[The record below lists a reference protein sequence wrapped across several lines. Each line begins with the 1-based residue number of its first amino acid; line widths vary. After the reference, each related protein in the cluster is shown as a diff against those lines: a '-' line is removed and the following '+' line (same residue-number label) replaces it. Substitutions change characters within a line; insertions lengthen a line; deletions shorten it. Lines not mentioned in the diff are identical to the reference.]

1 MSGQQQRPPLRSRTG
16 VGSAFRWTQ
25 VLAVFRKELIDGAR
39 DRRSISS
46 LAFSAI
52 ISPLLF
58 ALMFTVAA
66 ERRKNADEI
75 TLPVEGVEYAP
86 AFVTWLT
93 QQSGVTIV
101 APPKDAEK
109 AVASRAEDVVLII
122 DKDFAKAMS
131 RAVPASVKLVSDVT
145 RDSARPKV
153 ARVRGLVSQY
163 SGLTGGLRLIARGVA
178 PSVATAVRIEE
189 VEVSS
194 SQQRLATQ
202 LSILPL
208 LLVIAALTGSMQLA
222 IDSTAGERER
232 GSLEPLLL
240 NPVSRGALATGK
252 WLASSLFGCGAV
264 LFSMVLTVSVMRRV
278 PWHDLGIRFRV
289 TDAELMSLLAIILP
303 LALFLSA
310 IVMFASTFARSFKE
324 AQTYLGVLM
333 LIPMLPGLVS
343 TIYPLN
349 DRPWL
354 APVPV
359 LGQYALAADVLGGKP
374 PSAFFYLLAGVSV
387 LACAAVLVTLTA
399 RMLRREAIVFGR

>member
-1 MSGQQQRPPLRSRTG
+1 MKAML
-16 VGSAFRWTQ
+16 Q
-25 VLAVFRKELIDGAR
+25 VWAVFKKEILDGSR
-39 DRRSISS
+39 DRRSIYS
-46 LAFSAI
+46 LLFSAM

-66 ERRKNADEI
+66 ERRKSADEI
-75 TLPVEGVEYAP
+75 ALPIEGAEYAP
-86 AFVTWLT
+86 SLVNWLR

-101 APPKDAEK
+101 PPPADAEK
-109 AVASRAEDVVLII
+109 AVATRAEDVVLII
-122 DKDFAKAMS
+122 DKDFSKDMD
-131 RAVPASVKLVSDVT
+131 RAVPAKVQLVSDVT

-153 ARVRGLVSQY
+153 ARVRFLVASYSSQT
-163 SGLTGGLRLIARGVA
+163 SGLRLIARGIA
-178 PSVATAVRIEE
+178 PSVASAVRIDE

-194 SQQRLATQ
+194 SQQRLAAQ

-208 LLVIAALTGSMQLA
+208 LLVLAALTGGMQLS

-240 NPVSRGALATGK
+240 NPASRGALATGK
-252 WLASSLFGCGAV
+252 WLAASLFGCCAV
-264 LFSMVLTVSVMRRV
+264 LFSMVLTVNVMRRV

-289 TDAELMSLLAIILP
+289 SDPELMTLLALVLP

-324 AQTYLGVLM
+324 AQSYLGMLM
-333 LIPMLPGLVS
+333 LLPMLPGLVS
-343 TIYPLN
+343 TMYPLSG
-349 DRPWL
+349 RQWL

-374 PSAFFYLLAGVSV
+374 PGVLLYVVAGVSV
-387 LACAAVLVTLTA
+387 IGCAALLVWLTA
-399 RMLRREAIVFGR
+399 RMLKREAIVFGR

>member
-1 MSGQQQRPPLRSRTG
+1 MKAMLQI
-16 VGSAFRWTQ
+16 W
-25 VLAVFRKELIDGAR
+25 AVFKKEILDGSR
-39 DRRSISS
+39 DRRSIYS
-46 LAFSAI
+46 LLFSAM

-66 ERRKNADEI
+66 ERRKSADEI
-75 TLPVEGVEYAP
+75 ALPIEGAEYAP
-86 AFVTWLT
+86 SLVNWLR

-101 APPKDAEK
+101 PPPADAEK

-122 DKDFAKAMS
+122 DKDFSKDMD
-131 RAVPASVKLVSDVT
+131 RAVPAKVQLVSDVT

-153 ARVRGLVSQY
+153 ARVRFLVASYSSQT
-163 SGLTGGLRLIARGVA
+163 SGLRLIARGIA
-178 PSVATAVRIEE
+178 PSVASAVRIDE

-208 LLVIAALTGSMQLA
+208 LLVLAALTGGMQLS

-240 NPVSRGALATGK
+240 NPASRGALATGK
-252 WLASSLFGCGAV
+252 WLAASLFGCCAV
-264 LFSMVLTVSVMRRV
+264 LFSMVLTVNVMRRV

-289 TDAELMSLLAIILP
+289 SDPELMTLLALVLP

-324 AQTYLGVLM
+324 AQSYLGMLM
-333 LIPMLPGLVS
+333 LLPMLPGLVS
-343 TIYPLN
+343 TMYPLSG
-349 DRPWL
+349 RQWL

-374 PSAFFYLLAGVSV
+374 PGVLLYVVAGVSV
-387 LACAAVLVTLTA
+387 IGCAALLVWLTA
-399 RMLRREAIVFGR
+399 RMLKREAIVFGR

>member
-1 MSGQQQRPPLRSRTG
+1 MSRTL
-16 VGSAFRWTQ
+16 AL

-58 ALMFTVAA
+58 GLMFTVAA
-66 ERRKNADEI
+66 ERRKSADEI
-75 TLPVEGVEYAP
+75 MLPIEGVEYAP
-86 AFVTWLT
+86 AFVYWLK
-93 QQSGVTIV
+93 QQSGVIV
-101 APPKDAEK
+101 VPPPADAEK

-122 DKDFAKAMS
+122 DKDFSKAMS

-145 RDSARPKV
+145 RDGARPKV
-153 ARVRGLVSQY
+153 ARVRSLVSQY

-240 NPVSRGALATGK
+240 NPVPRGVLATGK
-252 WLASSLFGCGAV
+252 WLASSIFGCGAV

-289 TDAELMSLLAIILP
+289 SDAELMSLLAIILP

-374 PSAFFYLLAGVSV
+374 PSVFFYLLAGVSV
-387 LACAAVLVTLTA
+387 LVCACVLVALTA

>member
-1 MSGQQQRPPLRSRTG
+1 MTRTLNQI
-16 VGSAFRWTQ
+16 V
-25 VLAVFRKELIDGAR
+25 AVFRKELADGLR

-52 ISPLLF
+52 VTPLIF
-58 ALMFTVAA
+58 GLMFTVAA
-66 ERRKNADEI
+66 ERRRSAEEI
-75 TLPVEGVEYAP
+75 RLPVQGAEFAP
-86 AFVTWLT
+86 AFVGWLK
-93 QQSGVTIV
+93 QQSGITVV
-101 APPKDAEK
+101 APPADAEDAIAK
-109 AVASRAEDVVLII
+109 RDEDVVLII
-122 DKDFAKAMS
+122 DKDFSKDMA
-131 RAVPASVKLVSDVT
+131 RAVPAPVKLVSDVT

-153 ARVRGLVSQY
+153 ARVRNLVQAY
-163 SGLTGGLRLIARGVA
+163 SSLTGGLRLIARGVA
-178 PSVATAVRIEE
+178 PSVASAVRIEE

-240 NPVSRGALATGK
+240 NPVPRGALATGK

-264 LFSMVLTVSVMRRV
+264 LFSMVLTMNVMRRV

-289 TDAELMSLLAIILP
+289 SDGELLSLLALILP

-310 IVMFASTFARSFKE
+310 VVMFASTFARSFKE
-324 AQTYLGVLM
+324 AQTYLGILM
-333 LIPMLPGLVS
+333 LIPMLPGIVS
-343 TIYPLN
+343 TVYPLAG
-349 DRPWL
+349 RPWL

-374 PSAFFYLLAGVSV
+374 PHVAFYLLAAVSV
-387 LACAAVLVTLTA
+387 LLCAGILVALTA
-399 RMLRREAIVFGR
+399 KLLRRESIVFGR

>member
-1 MSGQQQRPPLRSRTG
+1 MKAML
-16 VGSAFRWTQ
+16 Q
-25 VLAVFRKELIDGAR
+25 VWAVFKKEILDGSR
-39 DRRSISS
+39 DRRSIYS
-46 LAFSAI
+46 LLFSAM

-66 ERRKNADEI
+66 ERRKSADEI
-75 TLPVEGVEYAP
+75 ALPIEGAEYAP
-86 AFVTWLT
+86 SLVNWLR

-101 APPKDAEK
+101 PPPADAEK
-109 AVASRAEDVVLII
+109 AVATRAEDVVLII
-122 DKDFAKAMS
+122 DKDFSKDMD
-131 RAVPASVKLVSDVT
+131 RAVPAKVQLVSDVT

-153 ARVRGLVSQY
+153 ARVRFLVASYSSQT
-163 SGLTGGLRLIARGVA
+163 SGLRLIARGIA
-178 PSVATAVRIEE
+178 PSVASAVRIDE

-208 LLVIAALTGSMQLA
+208 LLVLAALTGGMQLS

-240 NPVSRGALATGK
+240 NPASRGALATGK
-252 WLASSLFGCGAV
+252 WLAASLFGCCAV
-264 LFSMVLTVSVMRRV
+264 LFSMVLTVNVMRRV

-289 TDAELMSLLAIILP
+289 SDPELMTLLALVLP

-324 AQTYLGVLM
+324 AQSYLGMLM
-333 LIPMLPGLVS
+333 LLPMLPGLVS
-343 TIYPLN
+343 TMYPLSG
-349 DRPWL
+349 RQWL

-374 PSAFFYLLAGVSV
+374 PGVLLYVVAGVSV
-387 LACAAVLVTLTA
+387 IGCAALLVWLTA
-399 RMLRREAIVFGR
+399 RMLKREAIVFGR

>member
-1 MSGQQQRPPLRSRTG
+1 MSRTKN
-16 VGSAFRWTQ
+16 GSVARSTFRWNQ

-58 ALMFTVAA
+58 GLMFTVAA
-66 ERRKNADEI
+66 ERRKNPDEI
-75 TLPVEGVEYAP
+75 KLPVEGVEYAP
-86 AFVTWLT
+86 AFVNWLK
-93 QQSGVTIV
+93 QQSGVTV
-101 APPKDAEK
+101 VPPPTDAEK
-109 AVASRAEDVVLII
+109 AVASRDEDVVLII

-145 RDSARPKV
+145 RDSARTKV
-153 ARVRGLVSQY
+153 ARVRNLVSTY

-289 TDAELMSLLAIILP
+289 SDGELMSLLALILP

-333 LIPMLPGLVS
+333 LIPMLPGLVA
-343 TIYPLN
+343 TIYPLA

-374 PSAFFYLLAGVSV
+374 PSVAFYFLAGISV
-387 LACAAVLVTLTA
+387 LACAGLLVALTA

>member
-1 MSGQQQRPPLRSRTG
+1 MKAML
-16 VGSAFRWTQ
+16 Q
-25 VLAVFRKELIDGAR
+25 VWAVFKKEILDGSR
-39 DRRSISS
+39 DRRSIYS
-46 LAFSAI
+46 LLFSAM

-66 ERRKNADEI
+66 ERRKSADEI
-75 TLPVEGVEYAP
+75 ALPIEGAEYAP
-86 AFVTWLT
+86 SLVNWLR

-101 APPKDAEK
+101 PPPADAEK

-122 DKDFAKAMS
+122 DKDFSKDMD
-131 RAVPASVKLVSDVT
+131 RAVPAKVQLVSDVT

-153 ARVRGLVSQY
+153 ARVRFLVASYSSQT
-163 SGLTGGLRLIARGVA
+163 SGLRLIARGIA
-178 PSVATAVRIEE
+178 PSVASAVRIDE

-208 LLVIAALTGSMQLA
+208 LLVLAALTGGMQLS

-240 NPVSRGALATGK
+240 NPASRGALATGK
-252 WLASSLFGCGAV
+252 WLAASLFGCCAV
-264 LFSMVLTVSVMRRV
+264 LFSMVLTVNVMRRV

-289 TDAELMSLLAIILP
+289 SDPELMTLLALVLP

-324 AQTYLGVLM
+324 AQSYLGMLM
-333 LIPMLPGLVS
+333 LLPMLPGLVS
-343 TIYPLN
+343 TMYPLSG
-349 DRPWL
+349 RQWL

-374 PSAFFYLLAGVSV
+374 PGVLLYVVAGVSV
-387 LACAAVLVTLTA
+387 IGCAALLVWLTA
-399 RMLRREAIVFGR
+399 RMLKREAIVFGR